1 MTLIKKNRC
10 CSVFAMMPNWRH
22 LSKKES
28 KEGSILLCSLLQK
41 SVSSLQRVESRNV
54 RTLQIHTIC
63 AVTVCQF
70 RADAKKN
77 SSVIQGQHT
86 LELCSDLQV
95 TLKRTDQNPEYLLIL
110 TEERHWHWDSS
121 HLMHTSMP
129 AQTSFLDKKTL
140 SHTSRVFTSH
150 TEI

>member
-41 SVSSLQRVESRNV
+41 SVSSLQRVESRKCKNV
-54 RTLQIHTIC
+54 
-63 AVTVCQF
+63 
-70 RADAKKN
+70 ADTHN
-77 SSVIQGQHT
+77 
-86 LELCSDLQV
+86 LCSHSVSVQSWCQE
-95 TLKRTDQNPEYLLIL
+95 KFKCYSRTAHTWIMFWSPSD
-110 TEERHWHWDSS
+110 TEENRSKPRVSPDTHWGKTLALGFMS
-121 HLMHTSMP
+121 MYTSTP